1 MNELMNNIM
10 TAVLPT
16 VVNFVTLIIFGII
29 VSAFKRWVKNNE
41 VRGLVADVV
50 KFVEQTY
57 KGGHG
62 DEKLA
67 AAELHIEKLLA
78 SKGIKTYMSSDELR
92 TLIESTVFEM
102 NASLKSETDSSNN
115 DETGGDD

>member
-1 MNELMNNIM
+1 MSELMNNIV

-16 VVNFVTLIIFGII
+16 VVNFITLIIFGFI

-57 KGGHG
+57 KGVHG

-67 AAELHIEKLLA
+67 AAELQIEKLLK
-78 SKGIKTYMSSDELR
+78 SKGIKCYMNEEELR
-92 TLIESTVFEM
+92 TLIESAVYEM
-102 NASLKSETDSSNN
+102 NSALKTDS
-115 DETGGDD
+115 DETGGDE